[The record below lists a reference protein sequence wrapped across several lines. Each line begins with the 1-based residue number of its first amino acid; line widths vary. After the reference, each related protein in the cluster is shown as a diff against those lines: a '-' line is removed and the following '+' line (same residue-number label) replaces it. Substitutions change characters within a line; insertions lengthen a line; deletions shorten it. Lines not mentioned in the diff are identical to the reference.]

1 MKSYFNI
8 LLFNTAIHFFATGQD
23 LFNQSSIFISPSGL
37 LSVKGSV
44 VNNNLITN
52 NGDLRVGGAWTNNA
66 QYDAGTGKINF
77 YSNQVQT
84 INHNDQTFGKLIISG
99 TGEKQFNA
107 NITITAELDLQ
118 SSILRSVNGAKLI
131 LNQGSLVKGGSNQ
144 SHVVGPVQTKGS
156 GNWLFPI
163 GNGTVYLP
171 VEITNVPDANSVAT
185 LSLNELVN
193 GQTLSGDVELEKLS
207 SKRYWELIANGS
219 NLSSAKIKLP
229 MNDEGGLTDN
239 LDLLTVV
246 GSINAI
252 DSYVS
257 LGRSELVGDLASG
270 FISSEEAPVVKFYSI
285 AVLKIDRGIEIFNG
299 VSVGDDAQND
309 FFRIRNIEFYPN
321 NRVIIYNRWG
331 DRIFDMPG
339 YNNNQNSF
347 KGESNLTGNKVTDGT
362 YFYSID
368 LGNGTEKITGY
379 LVVK

>member
-1 MKSYFNI
+1 MIKYCLILFFNS
-8 LLFNTAIHFFATGQD
+8 AIHFFATGQD
-23 LFNQSSIFISPSGL
+23 LFNQSSIFIGPAGL
-37 LSVKGSV
+37 LSVNGSI

-52 NGDLRVGGAWTNNA
+52 NGELSVGGAWTNNA
-66 QYDAGTGKINF
+66 QYDAGTGKITF

-107 NITITAELDLQ
+107 NITITTELDLQ
-118 SSILRSVNGAKLI
+118 GSILRSVNGAKLI

-171 VEITNVPDANSVAT
+171 VEITNVTDANSVAT

-207 SKRYWELIANGS
+207 SKRYWELIFGS
-219 NLSSAKIKLP
+219 GNLGSGKIKLP
-229 MNDEGGLTDN
+229 MVDEDGLTDN
-239 LDLLTVV
+239 LDLLTVA
-246 GSINAI
+246 GSGNATN
-252 DSYVS
+252 SYVS
-257 LGRSELVGDLASG
+257 IGRSEIVGDLTSG
-270 FISSEEAPVVKFYSI
+270 FISSEQAPSVKFYSI
-285 AVLKIDRGIEIFNG
+285 AVLKIDRGIEVFNG
-299 VSVGDDAQND
+299 VSVGDDGQND

-321 NRVIIYNRWG
+321 NRVTLYNRWG

-347 KGESNLTGNKVTDGT
+347 KGESNLTGNKVTDST

-368 LGNGTEKITGY
+368 LGDGTEKITGY